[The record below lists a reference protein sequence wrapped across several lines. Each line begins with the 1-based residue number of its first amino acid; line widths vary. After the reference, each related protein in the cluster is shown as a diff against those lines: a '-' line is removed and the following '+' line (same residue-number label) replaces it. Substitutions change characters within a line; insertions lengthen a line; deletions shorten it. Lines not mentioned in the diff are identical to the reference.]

1 MKYFQTCPEEKNR
14 SKKKEGSVCLNER
27 KREHISWRINQIS
40 RKHRCVM
47 EKIFNSTGVFQGQHK
62 MLMCISDN
70 NFYSQ
75 KEIAAHMKIS
85 TATVAVSL
93 KKLEK
98 GGYIKKIVDENDNR
112 LNKIVLTDKAKSVV
126 EYSRQVFDNMEETM
140 FKGFSTEEK
149 EQLIEYLERIEGNLK
164 NEG

>member
-1 MKYFQTCPEEKNR
+1 MK
-14 SKKKEGSVCLNER
+14 GSIVLD
-27 KREHISWRINQIS
+27 KRRYEHFSWRIGQIAH
-40 RKHRCVM
+40 KHRCVM
-47 EKIFNSTGVFQGQHK
+47 EKIFNETGVFQGQHK

-70 NFYSQ
+70 NFFSQ

-98 GGYIKKIVDENDNR
+98 GGYIEKIVDENDNR
-112 LNKIVLTDKAKSVV
+112 LNKIVLTDKAKSIV
-126 EYSRQVFDNMEETM
+126 EYSKRMFDEIDENMM
-140 FKGFSTEEK
+140 KGFSDKEK

>member
-1 MKYFQTCPEEKNR
+1 MDK
-14 SKKKEGSVCLNER
+14 R
-27 KREHISWRINQIS
+27 KSEHVSWKIANIAH
-40 RKHRCVM
+40 KHRNVM
-47 EKIFNSTGVFQGQHK
+47 EKCFNSTGVFQGQHR

-98 GGYIKKIVDENDNR
+98 GGYIEKIVDENDNR
-112 LNKIVLTDKAKSVV
+112 LNRIVLTDKANAIVNNSKKMFDDV
-126 EYSRQVFDNMEETM
+126 EKKM
-140 FKGFSTEEK
+140 FAGFS
-149 EQLIEYLERIEGNLK
+149 EQEMDQLKEYLDRIEGNLK
-164 NEG
+164 HEG

>member
-1 MKYFQTCPEEKNR
+1 
-14 SKKKEGSVCLNER
+14 
-27 KREHISWRINQIS
+27 
-40 RKHRCVM
+40 M

-98 GGYIKKIVDENDNR
+98 GGYIEKIVDENDNR

-126 EYSRQVFDNMEETM
+126 EYSRQVFDNMEESM
-140 FKGFSTEEK
+140 FKDFSDKEK
-149 EQLIEYLERIEGNLK
+149 EQLIEYLERIERNLK

>member
-1 MKYFQTCPEEKNR
+1 MD
-14 SKKKEGSVCLNER
+14 
-27 KREHISWRINQIS
+27 KRESEHLSWKIIHISH
-40 RKHRCVM
+40 KHRHVM
-47 EKIFNSTGVFQGQHK
+47 EKLFDSTGVFQGQHR

-70 NFYSQ
+70 DFYSQ

-98 GGYIKKIVDENDNR
+98 GGYIEKIVDEKDNR
-112 LNKIVLTDKAKSVV
+112 LNKIVLTNKAKAIVNDSKKMFDTV
-126 EYSRQVFDNMEETM
+126 EANM
-140 FKGFSTEEK
+140 FKNFSDEEK
-149 EQLIEYLERIEGNLK
+149 KQFKEYLERIEGNLK

>member
-1 MKYFQTCPEEKNR
+1 MDKR
-14 SKKKEGSVCLNER
+14 G
-27 KREHISWRINQIS
+27 REHLSWKIIHIAH
-40 RKHRCVM
+40 KHRYVM
-47 EKIFNSTGVFQGQHK
+47 EKLFDSTGVFQGQHR

-70 NFYSQ
+70 EFVSQ

-98 GGYIKKIVDENDNR
+98 GGYIEKIVDENDNR
-112 LNKIVLTDKAKSVV
+112 LNKIVLTDKAKAIVNDSKKMFDTV
-126 EYSRQVFDNMEETM
+126 EDTM
-140 FKGFSTEEK
+140 FKNFSNEEK
-149 EQLIEYLERIEGNLK
+149 QQFKEYLERIEGNLK